1 MDGFDALVRALMRR
15 CAHVCGTD
23 KLLTLF
29 HFDSIRAKPIAFA
42 VVGHCGLYGRCRSG
56 LTFEVGPCPW
66 GCLVGGLCALAPSRQ
81 HHAVAQECH
90 SVVPAQA
97 NDAEYWKRPMQ
108 WPQVS

>member
-1 MDGFDALVRALMRR
+1 MLSTHGPIGPPDTRAHVDTHRDVQAMDGFDALVRALMRR

-29 HFDSIRAKPIAFA
+29 HIDPFARPIAFA

-66 GCLVGGLCALAPSRQ
+66 GCLVGGLCAPRARPPAPLL
-81 HHAVAQECH
+81 
-90 SVVPAQA
+90 
-97 NDAEYWKRPMQ
+97 
-108 WPQVS
+108 